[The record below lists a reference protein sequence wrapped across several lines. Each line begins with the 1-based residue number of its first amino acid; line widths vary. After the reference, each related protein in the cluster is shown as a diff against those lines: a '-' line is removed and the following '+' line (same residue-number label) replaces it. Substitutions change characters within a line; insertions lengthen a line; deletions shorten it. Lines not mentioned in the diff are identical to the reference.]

1 VPAGVLVL
9 VVTDI
14 VDDPEPVT
22 DIGLKLA
29 LAPDGNPL
37 ALQLT
42 TPVNPPDAVA
52 VAVYDVPL
60 PAVTVC
66 EAGDAVTEKSPTTG
80 AVTTRFTEAVCVVV
94 PLVPV
99 MVNGKLPVGVVLL
112 VVTVSVELPDVSG
125 VGLNVPVA
133 PAGSPLTVR
142 STDPV
147 KPPVGVT
154 VAV

>member
-1 VPAGVLVL
+1 MLP
-9 VVTDI
+9 
-14 VDDPEPVT
+14 
-22 DIGLKLA
+22 
-29 LAPDGNPL
+29 
-37 ALQLT
+37 
-42 TPVNPPDAVA
+42 
-52 VAVYDVPL
+52 

-66 EAGDAVTEKSPTTG
+66 EAGVADTAKSGATG
-80 AVTTRFTEAVCVVV
+80 AVTTSVTEAVCVVV

-99 MVNGKLPVGVVLL
+99 IVNGKVPVGVVLV
-112 VVTVSVELPDVSG
+112 VVTVSVELPEVSG

-154 VAV
+154 VAVYVVLLPCVTDCDAGDAETV